1 MAPITVPAPQARAF
15 ISTVRPFTRPSRPI
29 TRNVRTRV
37 SPISIDIMHHFD
49 MYSTK
54 ISILLSFFTISKL
67 FMRAAEDSENSYDS
81 GDSYDADDDDDD
93 DDYDGELIP
102 IPVKEDRGKSQ

>member
-1 MAPITVPAPQARAF
+1 
-15 ISTVRPFTRPSRPI
+15 
-29 TRNVRTRV
+29 
-37 SPISIDIMHHFD
+37 

-67 FMRAAEDSENSYDS
+67 IMRAAEDSENSYDS

-93 DDYDGELIP
+93 DYDGELIP
-102 IPVKEDRGKSQ
+102 IPVKEDRRK

>member
-1 MAPITVPAPQARAF
+1 MTPTITSPQARAF

-67 FMRAAEDSENSYDS
+67 IMRAAKDSTNSYDS
-81 GDSYDADDDDDD
+81 GESYDGDDDD

-102 IPVKEDRGKSQ
+102 IPVKEDHGKSQ